1 MKKPSPG
8 MSAAFIVISLAIAFV
23 LQPATGRGAANADV
37 DLKANFDP
45 ASVRTGEIT
54 TISVEAG
61 IPSGYHLYS
70 MTAIP
75 DGPLRMQLAIDDAAL
90 ETAGEWYAPKPSVE
104 YDKGFEKYVEF
115 YAGAVTHKRTFKV
128 VGIPGSDVIKLKFR
142 GQICNEDHCIPLRE
156 IIEAKLSHVK
166 GDARADHTGIP
177 QLTGEIFN
185 ENRSVPGEADADAES
200 PRDRGL
206 LAFLII
212 AFLAGLGALVTPCV
226 FPMIPITVSFFSKF
240 AKVSMRRS
248 VSMASIYALA
258 MIIMFTLVGVIMS
271 AIFGAD
277 SMQNIASHPAF
288 NMFLALLLIVF
299 AFNLFGLFEI
309 QMPNWLI
316 SRSAQKEQELSGGD
330 GSFRSQA
337 AGVFFMAVTFTL
349 VSFTCTVAFIG
360 GILAMA
366 SQGEWFYPIVGMLA
380 FSVAFALPFFFLAVF
395 PSWAEKLK
403 GKGGD
408 WMVAVKVVLGFVELA
423 GAFKFL
429 SNLDLY
435 YEWSFITRPLVL
447 TLWTALFGLAG
458 LYLLRVFA
466 LPHNDQEARNI
477 GPIRMFFALL
487 LLALAAYSFTGISH
501 NKPMGGWIDSWLPPA
516 PYPGEMDDAGS
527 GEDSGHLSWIKDD
540 IKKGFEVAKKENKPL
555 FIDFTGLS
563 CTNCRLMEANMFPR
577 AKVRSRLE
585 KMVRVQA
592 FTDGPKD
599 IHGEQRQY
607 QIDRFNDVALPY
619 YVIIDPHTD
628 TVLAKHPDMSKDV
641 DKYVA
646 FLDKGMAAFEIVK
659 PARDEPDTSS
669 LQKAGASSHDGGAAN
684 EVDAGTA
691 KHDKAPLEIVAT
703 GKPVDFE
710 FPDFKTGKKVKL
722 SSLRGKWVLVNLWA
736 SWCKPCRKELKNDF
750 PPALATAPHIKL
762 LTIAFEDED
771 TVQSARKFADEAN
784 LWRHIALL
792 GPDDVEEAGF
802 PEAFE
807 ATNAL
812 PISYLIHPRGHI
824 AWSARGSVH
833 KEMLIDLFSRTK
845 TE

>member
-1 MKKPSPG
+1 MKKPSLG
-8 MSAAFIVISLAIAFV
+8 LSAAFIVVSLAIAFV
-23 LQPATGRGAANADV
+23 LQPVTGRGAPNDSV
-37 DLKANFDP
+37 DLKASFDP
-45 ASVRTGEIT
+45 ASVRKGEMAT
-54 TISVEAG
+54 VSVEAV
-61 IPSGYHLYS
+61 IPGGYHLYS
-70 MTAIP
+70 MTTIP
-75 DGPLRMQLAIDDAAL
+75 DGPLRMQLEIDDAAL
-90 ETAGEWYAPKPSVE
+90 AAVGEWHAPKPSVE
-104 YDKGFEKYVEF
+104 YDNGFEKFVEF
-115 YAGAVTHKRTFKV
+115 YAGTVTHKRAFKV
-128 VGIPGSDVIKLKFR
+128 LGAPSGGVIKLKFR
-142 GQICNEDHCIPLRE
+142 GQICNVDHCIPLRE
-156 IIEAKLSHVK
+156 TVEVKLSHVE
-166 GDARADHTGIP
+166 GAARAEHTGTP
-177 QLTGEIFN
+177 TLTGEVFD
-185 ENRSVPGEADADAES
+185 ENRSPPGEADADGES
-200 PRDRGL
+200 PSDRGL

-240 AKVSMRRS
+240 AKVSLRRS
-248 VSMASIYALA
+248 VSMAFIYAFA
-258 MIIMFTLVGVIMS
+258 MILMFTLVGVIMS

-288 NMFLALLLIVF
+288 NVFLALLLIVF

-316 SRSAQKEQELSGGD
+316 SRSAQKEQELTGGD

-380 FSVAFALPFFFLAVF
+380 FSVAFALPFFFLAIF

-408 WMVAVKVVLGFVELA
+408 WMVAVKVVLGFLELA

-458 LYLLRVFA
+458 LYLLRLFA
-466 LPHNDQEARNI
+466 LPHNDTKAQSI
-477 GPIRMFFALL
+477 GPIRMFFAFLI
-487 LLALAAYSFTGISH
+487 LALAAYSFTGITH
-501 NKPMGGWIDSWLPPA
+501 NRPMGGWIDSWLPPA
-516 PYPGEMDDAGS
+516 PYPGEIDDTAS
-527 GEDSGHLSWIKDD
+527 GDDSGHLSWIKDD
-540 IKKGFEVAKKENKPL
+540 IDKGFEVGKKENKAL

-577 AKVRSRLE
+577 TKVRSRLE

-607 QIDRFNDVALPY
+607 QIDRFKDVALPY

-628 TVLAKHPDMSKDV
+628 TVLAKHPDMSRDV

-646 FLDKGMAAFEIVK
+646 FLDKGLAAFERVK
-659 PARDEPDTSS
+659 PTEPKPD
-669 LQKAGASSHDGGAAN
+669 ASGNDGGTAS

-691 KHDKAPLEIVAT
+691 EHDKAPLEIAT
-703 GKPVDFE
+703 TGAPVDFE

-722 SSLRGKWVLVNLWA
+722 SSFRGKWVFVNLWA

-771 TVQSARKFADEAN
+771 TVKSARKFADEAD
-784 LWRHIALL
+784 LWRHIALK

-802 PEAFE
+802 PEIFK

-812 PISYLIHPRGHI
+812 PISYLIHPKGHI

-833 KEMLIDLFSRTK
+833 EKMLIDLFAKTK
-845 TE
+845 IE

>member
-1 MKKPSPG
+1 MPSKP
-8 MSAAFIVISLAIAFV
+8 AFIIVSLAIAFS
-23 LQPATGRGAANADV
+23 LQPVTGRGESNASV
-37 DLKANFDP
+37 ALNAHFDP
-45 ASVRTGEIT
+45 TSVRTGEMT
-54 TISVEAG
+54 TLSVEAG
-61 IPSGYHLYS
+61 IPGGYHLYS
-70 MTAIP
+70 MTVIP
-75 DGPLRMQLAIDDAAL
+75 DGPLRMQLEIDDVAL
-90 ETAGEWYAPKPSVE
+90 KTAGEWHAPKPSVE

-115 YAGAVTHKRTFKV
+115 YSGTVTYKRTFKV
-128 VGIPGSDVIKLKFR
+128 IGAPGGDVIKLKFR

-156 IIEAKLSHVK
+156 IIEAKLSHRK
-166 GDARADHTGIP
+166 GKARADHTKAP
-177 QLTGEIFN
+177 KLTGEVYD
-185 ENRSVPGEADADAES
+185 ENRLPPGEVDVDVKS
-200 PRDRGL
+200 PGDEGL

-248 VSMASIYALA
+248 VSMAFIYALA
-258 MIIMFTLVGVIMS
+258 MILMFTLVGVIIS

-288 NMFLALLLIVF
+288 NVFLALLLIVF

-316 SRSAQKEQELSGGD
+316 SRSAQKEQDLSSGD
-330 GSFRSQA
+330 GSFGRQA
-337 AGVFFMAVTFTL
+337 AGVFFMAITFTL

-408 WMVAVKVVLGFVELA
+408 WMVAVKVVLGFLELA

-466 LPHNDQEARNI
+466 LPHNDVKAGSI

-487 LLALAAYSFTGISH
+487 LIALAAYSYTGINHS
-501 NKPMGGWIDSWLPPA
+501 KPMGGWIDSWLPPT
-516 PYPGEMDDAGS
+516 PYPGDNDDVAS

-540 IKKGFEVAKKENKPL
+540 IDKGFTVGKKENKPL

-577 AKVRSRLE
+577 TKVRSRLE

-599 IHGEQRQY
+599 IHSKQRQY

-646 FLDKGMAAFEIVK
+646 FLDKGLLAFERVK
-659 PARDEPDTSS
+659 PARNDPDASGIMET
-669 LQKAGASSHDGGAAN
+669 GALSHDGGIASD
-684 EVDAGTA
+684 VDAGTLEHE
-691 KHDKAPLEIVAT
+691 KTTLEIAT
-703 GKPVDFE
+703 EGVPVDFE
-710 FPDFKTGKKVKL
+710 FPDLKTGKKVKL

-771 TVQSARKFADEAN
+771 TVESAHKFADKAG
-784 LWRHIALL
+784 LLRHIALL

-802 PEAFE
+802 SEAFK
-807 ATNAL
+807 ANNAL
-812 PISYLIHPRGHI
+812 PISYLIHPKGHI

-833 KEMLIDLFSRTK
+833 KKMLIDLFAGAK
-845 TE
+845 AE